1 MNITICQQ
9 KISFWTHTYI
19 YLLFRIVKA
28 YKFLFKNKVG
38 LRIQITTSLLS
49 FIALSVMIQMPLR
62 EKNNFCLIQFEK
74 PGRKDDFDYPE
85 MAKEAGLNFNE
96 YLSKLDNY

>member
-1 MNITICQQ
+1 M
-9 KISFWTHTYI
+9 
-19 YLLFRIVKA
+19 
-28 YKFLFKNKVG
+28 
-38 LRIQITTSLLS
+38 IQITTSLLS

-62 EKNNFCLIQFEK
+62 EKKFFCLIQFEK

>member
-1 MNITICQQ
+1 M
-9 KISFWTHTYI
+9 
-19 YLLFRIVKA
+19 
-28 YKFLFKNKVG
+28 
-38 LRIQITTSLLS
+38 IQITTSLLS

-62 EKNNFCLIQFEK
+62 EKKIFFLIQFEK